1 MAEKKPFQYDIDKIT
16 ERETVFDFVSRLSIG
31 RDFVNQ
37 DYDSGA
43 NSGDKQIILPKNIK
57 LKDGVLMQI
66 IRALDISD
74 KLNLDKL
81 KTSYKSVAAG
91 TKTVNIAD
99 PTNAK
104 LIRIVQEKT
113 GMDVTEYFSRSGS
126 NYTTTFDVAMTNADI
141 FKAYY
146 TV

>member
-1 MAEKKPFQYDIDKIT
+1 MAEKRPFNYDQDKIT
-16 ERETVFDFVSRLSIG
+16 EREVVFDFVSRLYMG
-31 RDFVNQ
+31 LDFVNQ
-37 DYDSGA
+37 DYNSA
-43 NSGDKQIILPKNIK
+43 ENSGDKQVILPSNIK

-66 IRALDISD
+66 IRTMDISD

-81 KTSYKSVAAG
+81 KTSYKAVDGG
-91 TKTVNIAD
+91 TKTVNIAV

-104 LIRIVQEKT
+104 LIRIIQEKT
-113 GMDVTEYFSRSGS
+113 GMDVTEYFSRSGG
-126 NYTTTFDVAMTNADI
+126 NYTTTFDVPMQNTDI

>member
-16 ERETVFDFVSRLSIG
+16 ERETVYDFVSRLSIG
-31 RDFVNQ
+31 KDFVNQ

-43 NSGDKQIILPKNIK
+43 NSGDKQIILP
-57 LKDGVLMQI
+57 
-66 IRALDISD
+66 
-74 KLNLDKL
+74 DKL
-81 KTSYKSVAAG
+81 KTSYKSVTAG
-91 TKTVNIAD
+91 TKTVNIAV

-126 NYTTTFDVAMTNADI
+126 NYTTTFDVAMINADI

>member
-1 MAEKKPFQYDIDKIT
+1 MAKKEPFNYDQDLIT
-16 ERETVFDFVSRLSIG
+16 ERETVFDFVSRLDIG
-31 RDFVNQ
+31 LDFINQ

-43 NSGDKQIILPKNIK
+43 NSGDKQVILPAHTMLKN
-57 LKDGVLMQI
+57 GVLMQI

-81 KTSYKSVAAG
+81 KTSYKLVNAG
-91 TKTVNIAD
+91 AKTVNIAV

-126 NYTTTFDVAMTNADI
+126 NYTTTFDVAMENTDI